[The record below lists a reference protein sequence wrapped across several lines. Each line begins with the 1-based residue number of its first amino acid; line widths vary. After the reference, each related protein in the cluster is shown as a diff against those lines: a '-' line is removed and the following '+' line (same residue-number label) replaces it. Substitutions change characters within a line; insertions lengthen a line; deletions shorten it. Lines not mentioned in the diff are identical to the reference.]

1 MEKNYKYSSNHGF
14 DLDVTIGKFAEQA
27 NGECYIRSGDTS
39 LLVTA
44 VASEKPREGIDFF
57 PLICDFQEKL
67 YAVGKI
73 PGGFLKR
80 EGKASDEATLISRQM
95 DRPLRPLFPEN
106 YYNDVQVIATV
117 LSMDEDNKPDC
128 LSTIGAS
135 IALGISDIPFNGP
148 VAAVSVG
155 FVDGNFIINP
165 NEEQREKSLLDLTVA
180 GSKDAINMVEA
191 GANELTEDQMLEAM
205 LLAHEEI
212 GHICEFTQ
220 LIIDE
225 IGKEKNLV
233 EVIVPSELEEK
244 IIAEFSEDI
253 KGSIRTTD
261 KMERGEAMFNIEEAA
276 KERFLE
282 EYPDSEDEIH
292 RVIDDIMKK
301 EVRRMISI
309 DKIRPD
315 GREMKEI
322 RPLSAEV
329 GTLPRVHGSGLFKR
343 GQTQV
348 LSVVTLGST
357 ADVQIIDG
365 LNRKE
370 IQKRYMHQYNFPPF
384 SVGDVKPLRAPGRRE
399 IGHGHLA
406 ERALIPVLPDPS
418 EFPYTI
424 RVVSEVLS
432 SNGSSSQ
439 ASICGSTLSL
449 MDAGVPIKKPVAGI
463 AMGLIKEEDSI
474 SILTDIQGLEDHLGD
489 MDFKVAGTRDGITAL
504 QMDMKISGITRE
516 VLEES
521 LDNAKEARMQILDLI
536 DKTIESPRED
546 ISDFAPRLFTIDID
560 PEKVRDVI
568 GSGGK
573 TINKIIDETGV
584 TIETEDDGH
593 ITVASVDG
601 ESGKRAIEM
610 IKSIVTDPKA
620 GDVYTGKVTRIMNFG
635 AFVEIAIG
643 KEGLLHIS
651 QIDHKRVEKVEDILN
666 VGDEVTVKVTEI
678 DRQGRINL
686 SRKALLEKPEGSESD
701 DKDDHRQ
708 RRDNKRRNDK
718 SEAWPADE
726 DPRNLNN

>member
-1 MEKNYKYSSNHGF
+1 MEKQYTYTSKHGYE
-14 DLDVTIGKFAEQA
+14 LDVTIGKFAEQA
-27 NGECYIRSGDTS
+27 NGECYIKSGDTS

-106 YYNDVQVIATV
+106 YYNDVQIIATV
-117 LSMDEDNKPDC
+117 LSMDEDNQPDC

-135 IALGISDIPFNGP
+135 IALGTSDIPFNGP
-148 VAAVSVG
+148 VGAVSVG
-155 FVDGNFIINP
+155 FVDDEFVVFP
-165 NEEQREKSLLDLTVA
+165 NEEQRKKSQLDLTVA

-191 GANELTEDQMLEAM
+191 GANELTEAQMLEAM
-205 LLAHEEI
+205 LIAHEEI
-212 GHICEFTQ
+212 GHISDFIQE
-220 LIIDE
+220 IIDE
-225 IGKEKNLV
+225 IGKEKKLV
-233 EVIVPSELEEK
+233 EVVVPSELEEK
-244 IIAEFSEDI
+244 IIADYAEDI
-253 KGSIRTTD
+253 KASIRTTD
-261 KMERGEAMFNIEEAA
+261 KMERGEAIFNIEEAA
-276 KERFLE
+276 KEKYLE
-282 EYPDSEDEIH
+282 EYPETEDEIH

-315 GREMKEI
+315 GRDLKEI
-322 RPLSAEV
+322 RPLSAEA
-329 GTLPRVHGSGLFKR
+329 GLLPRVHGSGLFKR

-348 LSVVTLGST
+348 LSVTTLGSP

-365 LNRKE
+365 LNREE
-370 IQKRYMHQYNFPPF
+370 IHKRYMHQYNFPPF

-406 ERALIPVLPDPS
+406 ERALVPVLPEESD
-418 EFPYTI
+418 FPYTI

-504 QMDMKISGITRE
+504 QMDMKIAGITRE

-536 DKTIESPRED
+536 ESTIDKPRAD
-546 ISDFAPRLFTIDID
+546 ISDYAPRLFTIDID

-593 ITVASVDG
+593 ITVASTDG
-601 ESGKRAIEM
+601 ASGKKAIEM
-610 IKSIVTDPKA
+610 IRAIVTDPQV
-620 GDVYTGKVTRIMNFG
+620 GDIYTGKVTRIMNFG

-651 QIDHKRVEKVEDILN
+651 QIDHARTDKVEDVLS

-686 SRKALLEKPEGSESD
+686 SRKALLEKPERE
-701 DKDDHRQ
+701 DKEDYK
-708 RRDNKRRNDK
+708 NNSKA
-718 SEAWPADE
+718 EAWPADE
-726 DPRNLNN
+726 DPRNK

>member
-1 MEKNYKYSSNHGF
+1 MIKNYKYTSKNGYDF
-14 DLDVTIGKFAEQA
+14 EVTIGKYAEQA
-27 NGECYIRSGDTS
+27 NGACFIQSGDTS

-73 PGGFLKR
+73 PGGFLRR

-117 LSMDEDNKPDC
+117 LSMDHDHLPDP
-128 LSTIGAS
+128 LTTIGAS

-148 VAAVSVG
+148 VGACMVG
-155 FVDGNFIINP
+155 KVDGKLVINP
-165 NEEQREKSLLDLTVA
+165 NEEDRKKSDLHLTVA
-180 GSKDAINMVEA
+180 GKKGAINMVEA
-191 GANELTEDQMLEAM
+191 GANELDESEMLEAM
-205 LLAHEEI
+205 LLA
-212 GHICEFTQ
+212 
-220 LIIDE
+220 LDE
-225 IGKEKNLV
+225 IGDISDFIQTIIDDIGLPKKEV
-233 EVIVPSELEEK
+233 EAHEETELDRLISES
-244 IIAEFSEDI
+244 FEDEI
-253 KGSIRTTD
+253 KSSIRTTD
-261 KMERGEAMFNIEEAA
+261 KTEREDNIFRIEEEA
-276 KERFLE
+276 KEKFLTDFPE
-282 EYPDSEDEIH
+282 TEDEIH
-292 RVIDDIMKK
+292 RRIDDIMKK

-315 GREMKEI
+315 GRAMTEI
-322 RPLSAEV
+322 RPLSAEAGV
-329 GTLPRVHGSGLFKR
+329 LPRVHGSGLFQR

-348 LSVVTLGST
+348 LSIVTLGSP
-357 ADVQIIDG
+357 ADSQLIDG
-365 LNRKE
+365 LNIE
-370 IQKRYMHQYNFPPF
+370 DVEKRYMHQYNFPPF
-384 SVGDVKPLRAPGRRE
+384 CVGDVRPLRGPGRRE

-406 ERALIPVLPDPS
+406 ERALVPVLPD
-418 EFPYTI
+418 EKDFPYTI

-463 AMGLIKEEDSI
+463 AMGLIKEDDSI

-504 QMDMKISGITRE
+504 QMDMKISGITEE
-516 VLEES
+516 VLRQS
-521 LDNAKEARMQILDLI
+521 LADAKDARFRILDV
-536 DKTIESPRED
+536 IESAIDAPREEL
-546 ISDFAPRLFTIDID
+546 SDYAPRLYTIDID

-573 TINKIIDETGV
+573 NINKIIDATGV
-584 TIETEDDGH
+584 KIETEDDGH
-593 ITVASVDG
+593 ITVASNDG
-601 ESGKRAIEM
+601 ASGKKAIEM
-610 IKSIVTDPKA
+610 IRAIVTDPKP
-620 GDVYTGKVTRIMNFG
+620 GDVFEGTVVRLMNFG

-651 QIDHKRVEKVEDILN
+651 QIAHHRVNKVEDELK
-666 VGDEVTVKVTEI
+666 VGDKVKVQVTEI

-686 SRKALLEKPEGSESD
+686 SRKALLEKPEKE
-701 DKDDHRQ
+701 Q
-708 RRDNKRRNDK
+708 RPEKA
-718 SEAWPADE
+718 EAWPVDE
-726 DPRNLNN
+726 SPYRKDK

>member
-1 MEKNYKYSSNHGF
+1 MEKNYKYSSSHGF
-14 DLDVTIGKFAEQA
+14 NLDVTIGKFAEQA

-117 LSMDEDNKPDC
+117 LSMDEDNLPDC

-135 IALGISDIPFNGP
+135 IALGISDIPFYGP

-155 FVDGNFIINP
+155 FVDGKFIINP
-165 NEEQREKSLLDLTVA
+165 NEKERENSKLDLTVA

-191 GANELTEDQMLEAM
+191 GANELTEEQMLEAM

-220 LIIDE
+220 SIIDE
-225 IGKEKNLV
+225 IGKEKNFV

-244 IIAEFSEDI
+244 IIAEYQEDV
-253 KGSIRTTD
+253 KNSIRTTD
-261 KMERGEAMFNIEEAA
+261 KMQREDAITNIENQARE
-276 KERFLE
+276 KFLE
-282 EYPDSEDEIH
+282 EYPESEDEIH

-315 GREMKEI
+315 GRAMKEI

-329 GTLPRVHGSGLFKR
+329 GILPRVHGSGLFKR

-348 LSVVTLGST
+348 LSVVTLGSP
-357 ADVQIIDG
+357 ADVQVIDG

-370 IQKRYMHQYNFPPF
+370 ITKRYMHQYNFPPF
-384 SVGDVKPLRAPGRRE
+384 SVGDIKPLRAPGRRE
-399 IGHGHLA
+399 IGHGRLA
-406 ERALIPVLPDPS
+406 ERALIPVLPDES
-418 EFPYTI
+418 DFPYTI

-463 AMGLIKEEDSI
+463 AMGLIKEENSI

-504 QMDMKISGITRE
+504 QMDMKISGISRE
-516 VLEES
+516 ILQES
-521 LDNAKEARMQILDLI
+521 LANAKEARMQILDLI
-536 DKTIESPRED
+536 ENTIKAPRAD
-546 ISDFAPRLFTIDID
+546 ISEYAPRLFTIDID

-584 TIETEDDGH
+584 TIDTEDNGH
-593 ITVASVDG
+593 ITVASTDG
-601 ESGKRAIEM
+601 ASGKRAIEM

-620 GDVYTGKVTRIMNFG
+620 GDIYTGKVTRIMNFG

-651 QIDHKRVEKVEDILN
+651 QIDHKRVDKVEN
-666 VGDEVTVKVTEI
+666 VLKIGDEVTVKVTEI

-686 SRKALLEKPEGSESD
+686 SRKALIENK
-701 DKDDHRQ
+701 DKEDFK
-708 RRDNKRRNDK
+708 DNKRSRK
-718 SEAWPADE
+718 QEAWPADE
-726 DPRNLNN
+726 DPRNHDK

>member
-1 MEKNYKYSSNHGF
+1 MIKNYKYTSKNGYDF
-14 DLDVTIGKFAEQA
+14 EVTIGKYAEQA
-27 NGECYIRSGDTS
+27 NGACFIQSGDTS

-73 PGGFLKR
+73 PGGFLRR

-117 LSMDEDNKPDC
+117 LSMDHDHLPDP
-128 LSTIGAS
+128 LTTIGAS

-148 VAAVSVG
+148 VGACMVG
-155 FVDGNFIINP
+155 KVDGKLVINP
-165 NEEQREKSLLDLTVA
+165 NEEDRKKSDLHLTVA
-180 GSKDAINMVEA
+180 GKKGAINMVEA
-191 GANELTEDQMLEAM
+191 GANELDESEMLEAM
-205 LLAHEEI
+205 LLA
-212 GHICEFTQ
+212 
-220 LIIDE
+220 LDE
-225 IGKEKNLV
+225 IGDISDFIQTIIDDIGLPKKEV
-233 EVIVPSELEEK
+233 EAHEETELDRLISESFEE
-244 IIAEFSEDI
+244 EI
-253 KGSIRTTD
+253 KSSIRTTD
-261 KMERGEAMFNIEEAA
+261 KTEREDNIFRIEEEA
-276 KERFLE
+276 KEKFLADFPE
-282 EYPDSEDEIH
+282 TEDEIH
-292 RVIDDIMKK
+292 RRIDDIMKK

-315 GREMKEI
+315 GRAMTEI
-322 RPLSAEV
+322 RPLSAEAGV
-329 GTLPRVHGSGLFKR
+329 LPRVHGSGLFQR

-348 LSVVTLGST
+348 LSIVTLGSP
-357 ADVQIIDG
+357 ADSQLIDG
-365 LNRKE
+365 LNIE
-370 IQKRYMHQYNFPPF
+370 DVEKRYMHQYNFPPF
-384 SVGDVKPLRAPGRRE
+384 CVGDVRPLRGPGRRE

-406 ERALIPVLPDPS
+406 ERALVPVLPD
-418 EFPYTI
+418 EKDFPYTI

-463 AMGLIKEEDSI
+463 AMGLIKEDDSI

-504 QMDMKISGITRE
+504 QMDMKISGITEE
-516 VLEES
+516 VLRQS
-521 LDNAKEARMQILDLI
+521 LADAKDARFRILDV
-536 DKTIESPRED
+536 IESAIDAPREEL
-546 ISDFAPRLFTIDID
+546 SDYAPRLYTIDID

-573 TINKIIDETGV
+573 NINKIIDATGV
-584 TIETEDDGH
+584 KIETEDDGH
-593 ITVASVDG
+593 ITVASNDG
-601 ESGKRAIEM
+601 TSGKKAIEM
-610 IKSIVTDPKA
+610 IRAIVTDPKP
-620 GDVYTGKVTRIMNFG
+620 GDVFEGTVVRLMNFG

-651 QIDHKRVEKVEDILN
+651 QIAHHRVNKVEDELK
-666 VGDEVTVKVTEI
+666 VGDKVKVQVTEI

-686 SRKALLEKPEGSESD
+686 SRKALLEKPEKSERPE
-701 DKDDHRQ
+701 KA
-708 RRDNKRRNDK
+708 
-718 SEAWPADE
+718 EAWPVDE
-726 DPRNLNN
+726 SPYRKDK

>member
-1 MEKNYKYSSNHGF
+1 MEKIYKYSSNHDF

-27 NGECYIRSGDTS
+27 NGECYIKSGDTS

-106 YYNDVQVIATV
+106 YYNDVQVIATIF
-117 LSMDEDNKPDC
+117 SMDEDNKPDC

-155 FVDGNFIINP
+155 YVDGEYIINP
-165 NEEQREKSLLDLTVA
+165 NEEQREKSLLELTVA

-191 GANELTEDQMLEAM
+191 GANELTEDKMLEAM
-205 LLAHEEI
+205 LIAHEEI
-212 GHICEFTQ
+212 GHICDFIQT
-220 LIIDE
+220 IIDE
-225 IGKEKNLV
+225 IGKEKNMV
-233 EVIVPSELEEK
+233 EVVVPSELEEK
-244 IIAEFSEDI
+244 IIAEYSEDI

-261 KMERGEAMFNIEEAA
+261 KMERGEAIFNIEEAA
-276 KERFLE
+276 KEKFLE
-282 EYPDSEDEIH
+282 EYPESEDEIH

-315 GREMKEI
+315 GRQMKEI

-348 LSVVTLGST
+348 LSVVTLGSP

-384 SVGDVKPLRAPGRRE
+384 SVGDIKPLRAPGRRE
-399 IGHGHLA
+399 IGHGRLA
-406 ERALIPVLPDPS
+406 ERALIPVLPELS

-521 LDNAKEARMQILDLI
+521 LANAKEARMQILDLI
-536 DKTIESPRED
+536 ESTIQNPRED
-546 ISDFAPRLFTIDID
+546 ISDYAPRLFTIDID

-651 QIDHKRVEKVEDILN
+651 QIDHKRVGKVEDVLS
-666 VGDEVTVKVTEI
+666 VGDEVKVEVTEI
-678 DRQGRINL
+678 DKQGRINL
-686 SRKALLEKPEGSESD
+686 SRKALLPKPEREEREERQEKPR
-701 DKDDHRQ
+701 KQ
-708 RRDNKRRNDK
+708 
-718 SEAWPADE
+718 EAWPADE
-726 DPRNLNN
+726 DPRNHNN